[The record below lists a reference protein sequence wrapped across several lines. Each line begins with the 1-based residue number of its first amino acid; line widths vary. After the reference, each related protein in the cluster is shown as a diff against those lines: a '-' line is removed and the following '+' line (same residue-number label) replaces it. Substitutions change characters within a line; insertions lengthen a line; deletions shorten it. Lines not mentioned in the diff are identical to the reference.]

1 MYFIATNYTI
11 SYACPTQLE
20 EDFEFDKK
28 NVYNTFETKVKKNI
42 LLHIKHML

>member
-1 MYFIATNYTI
+1 MYFITTNYTI

-28 NVYNTFETKVKKNI
+28 NV
-42 LLHIKHML
+42 